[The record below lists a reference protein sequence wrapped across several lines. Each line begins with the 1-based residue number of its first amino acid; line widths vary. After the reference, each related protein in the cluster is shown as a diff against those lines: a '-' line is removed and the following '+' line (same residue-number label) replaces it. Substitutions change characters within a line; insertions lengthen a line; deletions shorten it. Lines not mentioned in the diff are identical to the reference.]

1 MENSFLRC
9 EHISRDDWDSLQ
21 SFTSAHSDG
30 GFLADYIK
38 ENAFLDE
45 EEGFART
52 YIVRDRESND
62 VVAYFSLKSGF
73 VAINEEEGEEQTEFD
88 SIPGVELSNFAVNGA
103 YLTAHPTY
111 KGLGKIVFFDFIL
124 PTISEAAKIIGIR
137 FLYIFALPNKS
148 LIANYEKYGFSRLPL
163 EDEKK
168 MHSRIKPRYDEGC
181 IFMYQSL

>member
-9 EHISRDDWDSLQ
+9 EHISRDDWGSLQ

-73 VAINEEEGEEQTEFD
+73 VAICCYILLMLQRRRP
-88 SIPGVELSNFAVNGA
+88 IPCR
-103 YLTAHPTY
+103 
-111 KGLGKIVFFDFIL
+111 KGLFHIMVL
-124 PTISEAAKIIGIR
+124 C
-137 FLYIFALPNKS
+137 
-148 LIANYEKYGFSRLPL
+148 PL
-163 EDEKK
+163 
-168 MHSRIKPRYDEGC
+168 
-181 IFMYQSL
+181 